1 MFISEKRLYLH
12 KSLEQEK
19 TNLWNRNQSSGSLG
33 WWGCRDRMSG
43 DAHNG
48 SFWNDGYVLDP
59 NKGVSYTGAYSCQD
73 SLNCTQNVNS
83 FTICKLYLNF

>member
-1 MFISEKRLYLH
+1 
-12 KSLEQEK
+12 
-19 TNLWNRNQSSGSLG
+19 
-33 WWGCRDRMSG
+33 MSG